1 METARS
7 IDPSIDRPTNA
18 GILSKRKIVLSLS
31 YFLRQNTRSAS
42 LLSLHSSSSLLRI
55 PRAPPL
61 SNLPPHTGHKTI
73 PLPLNR
79 ERKHIAFIV
88 ELSLD
93 PLPFSGR
100 LSSVHFEERKAYRK
114 ELSASFSVS
123 KRKKERGRRER
134 KGNILKLAQPLSSLG

>member
-123 KRKKERGRRER
+123 KRKKGRGEEGG
-134 KGNILKLAQPLSSLG
+134 KGKEIS